1 MKPGNS
7 ITELIIKDAK
17 KYSYSSMSNSVSYDI
32 NMLVRG
38 TVKHPITDY
47 VFYRIRDII
56 ERETIRSIYF
66 DKALIG
72 IYT

>member
-7 ITELIIKDAK
+7 ITEFIIKDTK
-17 KYSYSSMSNSVSYDI
+17 KYSHSSMSNSVSYDV

-38 TVKHPITDY
+38 TVKLPITDY

-66 DKALIG
+66 DRLSILIRP
-72 IYT
+72 

>member
-7 ITELIIKDAK
+7 ITEFIIKDTK
-17 KYSYSSMSNSVSYDI
+17 KSYSSMSNSVSYDV

-38 TVKHPITDY
+38 TVKLPITDY

-56 ERETIRSIYF
+56 ERGTIRSIYF